1 MKIMSLFAGLL
12 MTGSVALAADLTVNK
27 PYEGTVENAATLS
40 IAPSPTVATDTTIV
54 VLSAKVLFTIPSES
68 PAYDEA
74 VKAEKL
80 ALAVDTDGAI
90 LIADASQNSGA
101 GGWLK
106 TAVTTDE
113 ETPISVTAE
122 GKMQKGGKLVF
133 SVKVGSETYSVTSPA
148 SDAQLATL
156 ETMGEGAVSE
166 LSLALVDTAVLPS
179 GETSISSDLVNA
191 YMAWV
196 TNVLQGKMPVDALPN
211 GVDAA
216 DAFAMNVAGQP
227 ALQIVAVDPIG
238 RTVTLQG
245 LNILSSGE
253 NSETN
258 VVQLDQIN
266 GKIYLAYSDK
276 LDGEVEVSAVSNED
290 IKLKDD
296 GTVVVTLPED
306 ARFVKAAIS
315 LEAPQETL

>member
-1 MKIMSLFAGLL
+1 MKTMSLFAGLL
-12 MTGSVALAADLTVNK
+12 MAGSVALAADLTVNK

-40 IAPSPTVATDTTIV
+40 IAPSPTTVATDTIV

-90 LIADASQNSGA
+90 LIADASQNSDA

-113 ETPISVTAE
+113 ETPITVTAE
-122 GKMQKGGKLVF
+122 GKVQGGKLVF
-133 SVKVGSETYSVTSPA
+133 SVKVGSATYSVTSPA

-179 GETSISSDLVNA
+179 GETSVSSDLVNA

-196 TNVLQGKMPVDALPN
+196 TNVLQGNMPGDALPN

-245 LNILSSGE
+245 LNILRSGE

-290 IKLKDD
+290 IELKND